1 MRPTAGGL
9 QLGEGLCYLP
19 SGGLG
24 GFFSGAPHVGC
35 PGFGA
40 QQALGGV
47 AARWPFVGS
56 VCTSGHRDGAEPS
69 MNLQLSC
76 PHPAPLSL
84 KPLDKPGALIHL
96 SVPSQ
101 RKGLVIS
108 LGAAAG
114 RGPVLAVKP
123 LASDLLPLL
132 PALAPGCLTAI
143 CWCGRHGD
151 NVPASVPSWLASW
164 SSNNAHRSA
173 FLRNNV
179 MLLTCLHPRGF

>member
-1 MRPTAGGL
+1 MGRGCVTSPVEAWGGSSAVL
-9 QLGEGLCYLP
+9 PMLATLGLVP
-19 SGGLG
+19 SK
-24 GFFSGAPHVGC
+24 PWVGWLLTG
-35 PGFGA
+35 PLWG
-40 QQALGGV
+40 
-47 AARWPFVGS
+47 FVGS
-56 VCTSGHRDGAEPS
+56 VCTSGHGDGAEPS
-69 MNLQLSC
+69 VNLQLSC

-132 PALAPGCLTAI
+132 PALAPGCLTAV
-143 CWCGRHGD
+143 CWCDRHGD

-164 SSNNAHRSA
+164 SSSNAHGSA
-173 FLRNNV
+173 FLQNNV
-179 MLLTCLHPRGF
+179 MLLTWLHTRGF